1 MTALLLLLA
10 TLPARADNT
19 SEARAH
25 FEAGNAAYALGDYAN
40 AAQEYEKA
48 FALRSDPALLYNAAQ
63 AHRVAG
69 NKQRALLLYQ
79 NYLRVYGS
87 QVSNRVEVQR
97 HIAALKRAIEVEQQS
112 QTSPPTTPAP
122 LGSTPAPAHP
132 ESSPSAPTTA
142 PSTSPSSPAP
152 AVPAP
157 TTPPSTDT
165 TSPGGNALTASAP
178 SRDQRPLVKKPWFW
192 AVVGG
197 AALVVAGVGIG
208 LGVGLSGGDKNPT
221 PSLGAV
227 AGN

>member
-1 MTALLLLLA
+1 MRALLTLLILLVA
-10 TLPARADNT
+10 MPARADNT

-25 FEAGNAAYALGDYAN
+25 FEAGNAAYALGDYAA

-69 NKQRALLLYQ
+69 NKPRALLLYQ

-87 QVSNRVEVQR
+87 QVSNRAEVQR
-97 HIAALKRAIEVEQQS
+97 HIATLKQAIEVEQQS
-112 QTSPPTTPAP
+112 QSSPPTTPAP
-122 LGSTPAPAHP
+122 LGTAPAPAHP
-132 ESSPSAPTTA
+132 ET
-142 PSTSPSSPAP
+142 
-152 AVPAP
+152 AP
-157 TTPPSTDT
+157 TTPATPPPTAT
-165 TSPGGNALTASAP
+165 EPATSPPAGNALTATAP
-178 SRDQRPLVKKPWFW
+178 TREERPLIKKPWFW

-208 LGVGLSGGDKNPT
+208 LGVGLSGDKNPT